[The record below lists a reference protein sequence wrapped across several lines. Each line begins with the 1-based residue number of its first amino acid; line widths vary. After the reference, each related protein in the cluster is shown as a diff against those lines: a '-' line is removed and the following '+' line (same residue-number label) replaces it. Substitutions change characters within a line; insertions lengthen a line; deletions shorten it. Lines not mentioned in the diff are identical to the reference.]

1 MRVRSGC
8 CGSAFEGGEGAPST
22 VHCIEEGAATDGG
35 SGDGVYLPAVF
46 RDGERS
52 RGLHIEATHVTY
64 AARLALLVVPLGDT
78 RAEAWALGVLEDGE
92 VYEASLGIEAD
103 HHTDEAAEALLRVAL
118 DGEADECA
126 TLLRGVDGEA
136 VGLAFGQDHELLSEG
151 IVVEGWCYGTYC
163 LDLRPHLCLGDRRG
177 RDLVDYGED
186 PRDQDADAPER
197 EEHVGECRTELLHSI
212 SARRSASDGYTY

>member
-1 MRVRSGC
+1 MRVRSRC
-8 CGSAFEGGEGAPST
+8 CGGAFEGGEGAPSA
-22 VHCIEEGAATDGG
+22 VHSVKEGATTDGG

-78 RAEAWALGVLEDGE
+78 RAETWALGVLEDGE
-92 VYEASLGIEAD
+92 VNEAPLGIEAD
-103 HHTDEAAEALLRVAL
+103 HHADEAAEALLRVAL

-136 VGLAFGQDHELLSEG
+136 VGLTFA
-151 IVVEGWCYGTYC
+151 
-163 LDLRPHLCLGDRRG
+163 R
-177 RDLVDYGED
+177 
-186 PRDQDADAPER
+186 
-197 EEHVGECRTELLHSI
+197 I
-212 SARRSASDGYTY
+212 SASAIGAVVTLLTTARIPETRTQMPPSERSMLGSVELSFFIALAPAKVLRTDIHIDQRSEAIHDEDGE

>member
-8 CGSAFEGGEGAPST
+8 CGGAFEGGEGAPSA
-22 VHCIEEGAATDGG
+22 VHSIEEGAATDGG
-35 SGDGVYLPAVF
+35 SGDGVYLPTVL

-64 AARLALLVVPLGDT
+64 AARLTLLVVPLGDT

-92 VYEASLGIEAD
+92 VYEAPFGIEAD
-103 HHTDEAAEALLRVAL
+103 HHADEATEALLRVAL

-136 VGLAFGQDHELLSEG
+136 VGLAFGQDHEFLSEG
-151 IVVEGWCYGTYC
+151 IVVEGRCYGTYC